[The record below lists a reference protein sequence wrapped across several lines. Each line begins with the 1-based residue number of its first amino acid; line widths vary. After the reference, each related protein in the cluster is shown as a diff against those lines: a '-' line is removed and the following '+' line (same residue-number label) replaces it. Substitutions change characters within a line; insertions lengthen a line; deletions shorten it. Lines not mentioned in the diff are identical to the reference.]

1 MASPKPRNYTL
12 LGRNGKVVILADTVE
27 PQQDEDPSG
36 SISVS
41 QCCPLTTNDLLMA
54 IRERYQQSR
63 KLLLK
68 VAAKHNLLS
77 SITPWGK
84 SYVILKGPPLLLDH
98 ALSDI
103 LQYFRFNLSILDAQ
117 TWKPRIRRNHSKSAK
132 DWNDFWRIQRN
143 KLSTDPRINAYLS
156 RADRAF
162 LKWNNDL
169 KTVLVRPLTD
179 CMVNGCTLD
188 YIDIIIKTQNIHEEV
203 MTYFKNLQSVIY
215 KLSNEYMEEEL
226 INWLGA
232 DWEQPRVMRVSKNDP
247 PVLPEKQS

>member
-1 MASPKPRNYTL
+1 MASPKPRNYTSF
-12 LGRNGKVVILADTVE
+12 GRNGQVVILAETVG
-27 PQQDEDPSG
+27 PQQDEDLSG

-77 SITPWGK
+77 SFTPWGR
-84 SYVILKGPPLLLDH
+84 SYVTLKGPPLLLDH
-98 ALSDI
+98 ALSNI
-103 LQYFRFNLSILDAQ
+103 LQYFPFGFFALDAQ
-117 TWKPRIRRNHSKSAK
+117 AWKLRVRRNHSKSAK
-132 DWNDFWRIQRN
+132 DWNDFWRVQG
-143 KLSTDPRINAYLS
+143 KMLFTDPRINGYLS

-169 KTVLVRPLTD
+169 KTVLIRPLTD

-188 YIDIIIKTQNIHEEV
+188 YNDIMTKTQNIHKEV
-203 MTYFKNLQSVIY
+203 ITYLRDLQSVIY
-215 KLSNEYMEEEL
+215 KLSNEYMEGVL
-226 INWLGA
+226 VNWLGV
-232 DWEQPRVMRVSKNDP
+232 DWEQPRNERIQK
-247 PVLPEKQS
+247 